1 MKYSI
6 FENRINNF
14 LKTYKIE
21 NREQYALD
29 IYTIEDTYTGRTD
42 VQFANAFIYESTQLI
57 LNSICLFEQGFFD
70 SAYYSL
76 RQAIEVSTT
85 MMLFSDLPTDEREQ
99 KRKDWSSLKKFPM
112 QNQMIQYLEKNG
124 SIFYDIK
131 EKLSF
136 FFEET
141 KELMA
146 KMNKIIHKQSFRY
159 FYTIRNNAINADK
172 YSKEDF
178 LNDYIYYLEKTI
190 GIVAVMRLVVDPIPI
205 ILNDYEIYSRT
216 GDMLSRM
223 YPQEFIDKYIGK
235 KVIDKYKDCK
245 LYKEHYNMF
254 IQNEQM
260 NEFALNIVKD
270 KYVDKTK
277 KEEIEKQYH
286 LLEEHELYSAFLIL
300 NVDKVCKVHVWD
312 GIQTYFSNK
321 KSNRQKFKY
330 SSRDFANFSKN
341 KNKFNQVYDEA
352 YISVINI
359 KQNYFLE
366 HNEKF
371 NKKEIM
377 ELKELEK
384 SLKK

>member
-1 MKYSI
+1 
-6 FENRINNF
+6 
-14 LKTYKIE
+14 
-21 NREQYALD
+21 
-29 IYTIEDTYTGRTD
+29 
-42 VQFANAFIYESTQLI
+42 
-57 LNSICLFEQGFFD
+57 
-70 SAYYSL
+70 
-76 RQAIEVSTT
+76 
-85 MMLFSDLPTDEREQ
+85 
-99 KRKDWSSLKKFPM
+99 
-112 QNQMIQYLEKNG
+112 
-124 SIFYDIK
+124 
-131 EKLSF
+131 
-136 FFEET
+136 
-141 KELMA
+141 
-146 KMNKIIHKQSFRY
+146 
-159 FYTIRNNAINADK
+159 
-172 YSKEDF
+172 
-178 LNDYIYYLEKTI
+178 
-190 GIVAVMRLVVDPIPI
+190 MRLVVDPIPI